1 MGSVLIV
8 DHIAGNVRLVEKLLA
23 SDGHAVRTAGDGA
36 EALRLIRADP
46 PDLLLMNVITPRV
59 DGIEACRVIK
69 QDPSTRLIPVVL
81 VTSLDDTTSRIRG
94 IEAGADDFVNK
105 PFNALELRARI
116 RSLLRIKSYTDA
128 LDGAETVIVNL
139 ALAIEAR
146 DATTAG
152 HCMRLA
158 EYASGL
164 GRTLGLDDGD
174 VAALARGGILHD
186 VGKIGIPDAVLLK
199 PGPLTSEEFELI
211 KQHTTIG
218 ERFCRGLGS
227 LTSVRPIVRHHHE
240 RLDGS
245 GYPDGLRGDATPLL
259 AQIMGI
265 VDVFDALTTE
275 RPYKE
280 ALPVACAA
288 EELRREVARGWRRGD
303 LVGAFLEQV
312 EAR

>member
-1 MGSVLIV
+1 
-8 DHIAGNVRLVEKLLA
+8 
-23 SDGHAVRTAGDGA
+23 
-36 EALRLIRADP
+36 
-46 PDLLLMNVITPRV
+46 
-59 DGIEACRVIK
+59 
-69 QDPSTRLIPVVL
+69 VVL
-81 VTSLDDTTSRIRG
+81 VTSLDDTASRIRG
-94 IEAGADDFVNK
+94 LEAGADDFVNK

-116 RSLLRIKSYTDA
+116 RSLLRIKCYTDA

-158 EYASGL
+158 EYASGV
-164 GRTLGLDDGD
+164 GRSLGLDDGD

-199 PGPLTSEEFELI
+199 PGPLTAEEFELI

-218 ERFCRGLGS
+218 ERFCCGLGS

-265 VDVFDALTTE
+265 VDVFDALTTSG
-275 RPYKE
+275 
-280 ALPVACAA
+280 LQ
-288 EELRREVARGWRRGD
+288 ELRRVGGRGAAARSGALAPRSGRRLSRAGRGSPIEGCDADDDARAFTISRISLSSSRFAEILHADAAAARSARLGAREIYTPAVSALD
-303 LVGAFLEQV
+303 LLERLSSHHAGASETV
-312 EAR
+312 DC